1 MESFDTRNP
10 VFERCPKLEI
20 VTTPKTSESQRDYF
34 YTHGGALYKHCYYS
48 EDTGVT
54 EVLSWLPEK
63 TTGVF
68 TIKDGVE
75 VIDHY
80 SLTYTGIDKIIIP
93 ESVKYIESRFF
104 NDSKT
109 PLEIELNWRTK
120 EDIDRIS
127 TIESDPSSF
136 FFFRTDRSAVKVT
149 VPKGTKSLY
158 ESHWLWS
165 HLGGIE
171 ERP

>member
-1 MESFDTRNP
+1 M
-10 VFERCPKLEI
+10 
-20 VTTPKTSESQRDYF
+20 
-34 YTHGGALYKHCYYS
+34 LYRHCYYS
-48 EDTGVT
+48 AYTGKT

-63 TTGVF
+63 TTGAF
-68 TIKDGVE
+68 AIKDGVE
-75 VIDHY
+75 VIDEY
-80 SLTYTGIDKIIIP
+80 SLTFTGIDKIIVP
-93 ESVKYIESRFF
+93 ESVKYIGTRFF

-127 TIESDPSSF
+127 TIESDPSGF
-136 FFFRTDRSAVKVT
+136 FFVCTDRSAVKVT

>member
-1 MESFDTRNP
+1 MPEYGDGYR
-10 VFERCPKLEI
+10 
-20 VTTPKTSESQRDYF
+20 Q
-34 YTHGGALYKHCYYS
+34 
-48 EDTGVT
+48 
-54 EVLSWLPEK
+54 LP
-63 TTGVF
+63 
-68 TIKDGVE
+68 
-75 VIDHY
+75 HY
-80 SLTYTGIDKIIIP
+80 LPISIFPIYLKA
-93 ESVKYIESRFF
+93 KYIRARFF

-127 TIESDPSSF
+127 TIESDPSRF
-136 FFFRTDRSAVKVT
+136 FFVHTDRSAVKVT